1 MAKIYFD
8 LIVAGRKTFDQVP
21 ARLKEAVKQLLIEAG
36 LWEG

>member
-8 LIVAGRKTFDQVP
+8 LIVAGRKTYEQVP

-36 LWEG
+36 LWED

>member
-8 LIVAGRKTFDQVP
+8 LIVAGRKTYEQVP
-21 ARLKEAVKQLLIEAG
+21 NRLKEAVKQLLIEAG